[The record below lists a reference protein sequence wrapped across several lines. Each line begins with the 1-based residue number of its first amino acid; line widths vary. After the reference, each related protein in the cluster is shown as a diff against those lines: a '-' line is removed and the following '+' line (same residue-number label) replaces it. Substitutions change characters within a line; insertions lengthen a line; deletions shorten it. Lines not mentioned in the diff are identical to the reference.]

1 MPISSVNR
9 ARSIIVPIN
18 SASASNIITVYTS
31 SNLTLGSEFIEGYT
45 IVSYNCFLKNLKAF
59 VQINSLDEVAL
70 PLFSPRDTET
80 DRLMKVIDL
89 EWNNPRK
96 QMNVFTGIKT
106 DNKWQQI
113 GSISLINNYGY
124 PFKIYNLMDLFTDT
138 LALELGD
145 NGKIGVQIEN
155 VGYGLLEISDS
166 VTIHGSYVEEIFVKS
181 TEVTNYY
188 IYGTST
194 QAPPNDN
201 QDSGQDDNQDG
212 GQDDN
217 QDGSNGNQLED
228 QEMANWVIKSDS
240 YSANIGEK
248 IAFILTD
255 IATLTLPNSN
265 LTPGGEIKV
274 IKHPNDPYGWSPELD
289 IHINGSL
296 FQCKSVDSVTLE
308 ADNEEISFV
317 FINNDIGWIPTK
329 PNVLMIV
336 ETSPYT

>member
-9 ARSIIVPIN
+9 ARSIVVPLN
-18 SASASNIITVYTS
+18 SASTSNIITVYTS

-45 IVSYNCFLKNLKAF
+45 IVSYNCFIKNLKAF

-80 DRLMKVIDL
+80 DKLMKVIDL

-96 QMNVFTGIKT
+96 QLNVFTGIKT
-106 DNKWQQI
+106 DNEWQQI

-138 LALELGD
+138 LALEIGD

-155 VGYGLLEISDS
+155 VGYGLLEASDL
-166 VTIHGSYVEEIFVKS
+166 VTIHGSYVEEIFLKS

-201 QDSGQDDNQDG
+201 QDGGQDDNQDG

-217 QDGSNGNQLED
+217 QDGNDGNQLED

-240 YSANIGEK
+240 YSANLGEK
-248 IAFILTD
+248 IAFVLSD

-289 IHINGSL
+289 IYLNGAL
-296 FQCKSVDSVTLE
+296 FQGKSVESITLE

-329 PNVLMIV
+329 PNALVVV
-336 ETSPYT
+336 EASSY

>member
-9 ARSIIVPIN
+9 ARSIIVPLN
-18 SASASNIITVYTS
+18 SASTSNIITVYTS

-45 IVSYNCFLKNLKAF
+45 IVSYNCFIKNLKAF

-89 EWNNPRK
+89 EWNNSRK
-96 QMNVFTGIKT
+96 QLNVFAGIKT
-106 DNKWQQI
+106 NENWQQI

-138 LALELGD
+138 LALEIGD

-155 VGYGLLEISDS
+155 VGYGLLEASDS
-166 VTIHGSYVEEIFVKS
+166 VTIHGSYVEEIFLKS

-188 IYGTST
+188 IYGSNQNNTT
-194 QAPPNDN
+194 PPDNTTPPNN
-201 QDSGQDDNQDG
+201 QEEDS
-212 GQDDN
+212 
-217 QDGSNGNQLED
+217 
-228 QEMANWVIKSDS
+228 EMANWAIKSNS
-240 YSANIGEK
+240 YRANIGEK
-248 IAFILTD
+248 LAFILTD

-274 IKHPNDPYGWSPELD
+274 IKHSNDEYNSYQLD
-289 IHINGSL
+289 IYVNGAF
-296 FQCKSVDSVTLE
+296 FQGKSVESVTLE
-308 ADNEEISFV
+308 IDNEEISFV
-317 FINNDIGWIPTK
+317 FVNDDIGWIPTK
-329 PNVLMIV
+329 PNALIVV
-336 ETSPYT
+336 ETSSYGTT